1 MGVEQFLTSGAVPEA
16 EQKADKDE
24 LLEEKPQ
31 PSPDYGPPTLQEEQA
46 ARMEEPSVALK
57 ETQQHFEE
65 LLSSRN
71 PAEEID
77 TKTERERITERME
90 EVRKAKENAPAKEQ
104 QKLEDIGKKLEK
116 EEVQLELTDQ
126 YNETLGELYDLKEK
140 DPEEFESVLKT
151 GKKKNG
157 ERLRRRGGFLR
168 DDEAKALANFSK
180 AGGMKRITW
189 EAFRT
194 LQQFVDAVLKD
205 LVISPIKKFVGLG
218 G

>member
-1 MGVEQFLTSGAVPEA
+1 MEQFPTSGAVPEA
-16 EQKADKDE
+16 EQKTEKDK

-31 PSPDYGPPTLQEEQA
+31 LSPDYEPPTLQEEQA
-46 ARMEEPSVALK
+46 SKLEEPSGALK
-57 ETQQHFEE
+57 EAQQCFEE

-77 TKTERERITERME
+77 IKTERERITERME
-90 EVRKAKENAPAKEQ
+90 EVRKVKENAPAKEQ

-116 EEVQLELTDQ
+116 EEAQLELTDQ

-157 ERLRRRGGFLR
+157 EKLRRRGGFLS
-168 DDEAKALANFSK
+168 DNEAKALAHFSK
-180 AGGMKRITW
+180 AGGMKRMTW

-205 LVISPIKKFVGLG
+205 LVISPIKKIIGLG